1 MGAVSYT
8 VPLSLGLCA
17 LVFMMKL
24 FLNKKKCALWI
35 SAILGICA
43 SGGNLSI
50 PAFTCSV
57 GLILIIGNS
66 IKSKKVN
73 YQAVIILILWIL
85 AALVNVMMP
94 GNFVRSSNANPDGL
108 NIVSAIQNSF
118 WMVLD

>member
-1 MGAVSYT
+1 MKFSNIN
-8 VPLSLGLCA
+8 SLG
-17 LVFMMKL
+17 V
-24 FLNKKKCALWI
+24 
-35 SAILGICA
+35 
-43 SGGNLSI
+43 
-50 PAFTCSV
+50 
-57 GLILIIGNS
+57 IIGNS